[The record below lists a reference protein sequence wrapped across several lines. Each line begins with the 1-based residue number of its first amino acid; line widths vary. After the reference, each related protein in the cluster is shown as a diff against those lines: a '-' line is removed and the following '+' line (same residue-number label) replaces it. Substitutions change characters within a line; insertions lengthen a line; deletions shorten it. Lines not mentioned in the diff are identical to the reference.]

1 MEKRERRF
9 SGEEYKERNGD
20 GREICKKLK
29 KVLNLKHRW
38 AGNMKETE
46 KMIRILNMDEQ
57 SNCKKIKT
65 GLRNF
70 DEYR

>member
-29 KVLNLKHRW
+29 KVLNLKHGWPR
-38 AGNMKETE
+38 NMKEKE
-46 KMIRILNMDEQ
+46 KRFRILNVDEQ
-57 SNCKKIKT
+57 SICKKRKT
-65 GLRNF
+65 RLRNIN
-70 DEYR
+70 EHR